1 MKQSGFEKSEMGKSN
16 GEGSYVFD
24 AQPKSVEQFALQKTS
39 RRLPSREHRSDFVAS
54 FASRSQNSCN
64 FIRLVF
70 SPLHPASPRIAH
82 TSMLLLSWVRSC
94 ASRNLSN
101 PLPRPGS
108 VAF

>member
-1 MKQSGFEKSEMGKSN
+1 MQSDLEKSEIWKSN
-16 GEGSYVFD
+16 GENSYAFD
-24 AQPKSVEQFALQKTS
+24 AQPKSVEHFALQRTG
-39 RRLPSREHRSDFVAS
+39 LHPHPREPNPEFVAS

-82 TSMLLLSWVRSC
+82 TSMLLLNWVRSC
-94 ASRNLSN
+94 ARRTLSN